1 MSDQETYT
9 IGELAERAGVTPRT
23 IRYYTAEGL
32 LPRPDTR
39 GQYAHYGA
47 EHLLRLQ
54 LIGQL
59 KGAYLPLHE
68 IRARLAGL
76 GVAELGALLAAERS
90 EPVAPPT
97 SAAEYVAQVLGRP
110 ARAAGLAES
119 PVGYQPAPSL
129 SESAPAMRLPAPAP
143 PAPAAAYR
151 GAEPLAPAGAG
162 PAAPQAGRA
171 GGLLGRLIPE
181 RRAGQV
187 SVPAPPGEPWRR
199 IALAPGVELHIHES
213 AASAG
218 QIERLIS
225 VARELFG
232 HTEGG

>member
-1 MSDQETYT
+1 MSEEATYT

-39 GQYAHYGA
+39 GQYARYRA

-68 IRARLAGL
+68 IRARLEGL
-76 GVAELGALLAAERS
+76 GVAELQALLAAEPS
-90 EPVAPPT
+90 APAAPPT
-97 SAAEYVAQVLGRP
+97 SAAEYLAQVLERP
-110 ARAAGLAES
+110 APAARLAES
-119 PVGYQPAPSL
+119 PVGYQPGPSL

-143 PAPAAAYR
+143 PAPAAASR
-151 GAEPLAPAGAG
+151 SSEVVGPGGAG
-162 PAAPQAGRA
+162 QAAPQAGRA
-171 GGLLGRLIPE
+171 GGLLGRLLPE
-181 RRAGQV
+181 RKMGQAPA
-187 SVPAPPGEPWRR
+187 PAPPGEIWRR
-199 IALAPGVELHIHES
+199 IALAPGVELHIHEP

-218 QIERLIS
+218 RVERLIS
-225 VARELFG
+225 FARELFERDDG
-232 HTEGG
+232 